1 MASLDAL
8 TPDQRAVLSLILKQ
22 GRSYDELAGL
32 LKIEPAHVRERAHA
46 ALEAMG
52 PRDGALPPPDRR
64 AEIADFLLSQQPAS
78 QRAATRAYLERS
90 APGRAW
96 ARVVAAELRPL
107 ADGALPEI
115 PAEAE
120 EQDEAFDAL
129 QARTVARDGA
139 RRSSRMGGAI
149 LLVGMG
155 ILVAVVLI
163 LVLSGGGGSS
173 SKKAFSQPTS
183 QPAGT
188 TGGTPQVLAQVNLV
202 PPRSGSRALGV
213 ANVLAQASQRALAIQ
228 AQGLTRSTTHSFYA
242 VWLVNSATDVLRL
255 GFAPPVG
262 SDGRLQAVSALPSQA
277 SRFHT
282 LVITRETQSS
292 PTRPGPVVLAGRLS
306 LPAG

>member
-1 MASLDAL
+1 
-8 TPDQRAVLSLILKQ
+8 
-22 GRSYDELAGL
+22 
-32 LKIEPAHVRERAHA
+32 
-46 ALEAMG
+46 
-52 PRDGALPPPDRR
+52 
-64 AEIADFLLSQQPAS
+64 
-78 QRAATRAYLERS
+78 
-90 APGRAW
+90 
-96 ARVVAAELRPL
+96 
-107 ADGALPEI
+107 
-115 PAEAE
+115 
-120 EQDEAFDAL
+120 
-129 QARTVARDGA
+129 
-139 RRSSRMGGAI
+139 MGGAI